1 VRQLQPGQL
10 ISREAGMAAAI
21 EATAQ
26 LCRDGLPERVYQ
38 PAFQAGELAVIADV
52 LECHHGSVTLTEVKA
67 SFGIKPEHLPDVA
80 FQTLVLKRA
89 GIQVDRV
96 LLMHLDSSF
105 VLQRA
110 GDYDGL
116 LHASDVTMEAE
127 ESLAEIEG
135 ISAKCVGLMA
145 QPVEPVVRTGPQCN
159 SPRECPYLERC
170 VALEGGRAE
179 YPVEILKR
187 APAVVRSLRR
197 AGFDDLRDVPAARL
211 KTAKHQ
217 RIHQATV
224 TGEAYV
230 DRAAAAEV
238 TGLGYPI
245 AYLDFETVGP
255 AIPQQVGDRP
265 YQHRP
270 FQFSVHVE
278 AGPDQLLHREYLA
291 EGLPLDL
298 PALAASLVAALPDH
312 GPVLAYNAGFEANV
326 LRDLAERVPAHA
338 EALLGIADRLID
350 LLPVTRRSY
359 YHRDMRGSWS
369 FKAVLP
375 TVDPALSYAD
385 LEGVQA
391 SADAPR
397 AFLELSAPE
406 TTKERRQVLREQLLR
421 YCGRDT
427 YGMVVLRRF
436 LAGEAVQP
444 VATAG
449 N

>member
-1 VRQLQPGQL
+1 VDALVRQLQPGLL

-21 EATAQ
+21 EATAR
-26 LCRDGLPERVYQ
+26 LCREGLPERVYQ
-38 PAFQAGELAVIADV
+38 PAFRAGELAVIADV
-52 LECHHGSVTLTEVKA
+52 LESHNGSVTLIEVKA
-67 SFGIKPEHLPDVA
+67 SLGIKPEHLPDVA

-89 GIQVDRV
+89 GFAVDRV
-96 LLMHLDSSF
+96 LLMHLDGGF
-105 VLQRA
+105 VLQRSD
-110 GDYDGL
+110 DYDGL
-116 LHASDVTMEAE
+116 LYASDVTMEAE
-127 ESLAEIEG
+127 ESLAEIEA
-135 ISAKCVGLMA
+135 IAAKCVELMT
-145 QPVEPVVRTGPQCN
+145 QPVEPMVRTGPQCKA
-159 SPRECPYLERC
+159 PHECPYLERC
-170 VALEGGRAE
+170 VAREGGSTG

-197 AGFDDLRDVPAARL
+197 AGFEDLRDVPATRL
-211 KTAKHQ
+211 KNAMHQ
-217 RIHQATV
+217 RIHQVTV
-224 TGEAYV
+224 TGEAYL
-230 DRAAAAEV
+230 DRESAAEV
-238 TGLGYPI
+238 AGLGYPV

-255 AIPQQVGDRP
+255 AIPQQLGARP
-265 YQHRP
+265 YQHLP

-278 AGPDQLLHREYLA
+278 AGPGELLHREYLS

-312 GPVLAYNAGFEANV
+312 GPVLAYNAGFEAGV
-326 LRDLAERVPAHA
+326 LRDLAERVPVHA
-338 EALLGIADRLID
+338 EALLSVADRLMD
-350 LLPVTRRSY
+350 LLPVTRRAY

-397 AFLELSAPE
+397 AFLELAAPE
-406 TTKERRQVLREQLLR
+406 TTAERRSTLRGQLLR

-436 LAGEAVQP
+436 LVGE
-444 VATAG
+444 
-449 N
+449 